1 MASWSIRENGTGSW
15 WCTTGCQEWCRR
27 SRGRR
32 NSHTVNLTGHETA
45 GGRIMKMIPPA
56 FVCGD
61 ETMRRTAFFLVTV
74 VLATI
79 VAGCAPEDS
88 LFPLYTKDE
97 SLFNERLI
105 GVWRMQE
112 SPTEPKAEDSYVIF
126 SDGKAKATYFVP
138 SVQRT
143 EP

>member
-1 MASWSIRENGTGSW
+1 MASWSNRENTMGSW
-15 WCTTGCQEWCRR
+15 WCTTGCRDWCRR

-105 GVWRMQE
+105 GAWRMQE
-112 SPTEPKAEDSYVIF
+112 SSTVPKAEESSVIF
-126 SDGKAKATYFVP
+126 SEGQEENTYFVRR
-138 SVQRT
+138 V
-143 EP
+143 E

>member
-1 MASWSIRENGTGSW
+1 MGSW
-15 WCTTGCQEWCRR
+15 WCTTGCRDWCGR

-61 ETMRRTAFFLVTV
+61 ETMRRTAFFLVAV

-97 SLFNERLI
+97 SLFNDRLI
-105 GVWRMQE
+105 GVWRMEE
-112 SPTEPKAEDSYVIF
+112 SPTDAKGGGRFVIF
-126 SDGKAKATYFVP
+126 RSGNVKNTYFL
-138 SVQRT
+138 RCG
-143 EP
+143 E